1 MFKLLRGG
9 NCFSPDNIGKKD
21 VLTVYNKIYKV
32 EESIK
37 PDLFPDIEVID
48 CSGCIVCPSFIDQHV
63 HIIGGGGE
71 EGPGSRVPELMFGD
85 VISAGI
91 STVVGVLGVDDVT
104 RNMESLLA
112 KARGFEE
119 EGLNTFIYT
128 GSYAV
133 PTRTI
138 TGSVKSDIILID
150 KIIGAGE
157 IAIADHRSSYPTIN
171 QLAELAY
178 QINVGGLIGKK
189 AGVMHIH
196 VGDGKDGIG
205 LLYQLVNNYDF
216 PIGMFVPTHLNRT
229 AMLLEEA
236 EEYLCIGGNA
246 DLTAG
251 ENSSKGISVPEALSI
266 FSKKNLDMQKVTVSS
281 DGNGSIPAEGGK
293 HTGVGLVKQL
303 YEDIKESIINEGV
316 EISKAI
322 AAVTANVARILGMYP
337 QKGTIA
343 AGSDADIL
351 VLESGSLKIK
361 ELIVKG
367 ERFISNGIVLK
378 KGRYEK

>member
-9 NCFSPDNIGKKD
+9 HCFSPDNIGKKD
-21 VLTVYNKIYKV
+21 VLTIYNKIYRV

-37 PDLFPDIEVID
+37 PDILPDIEIID
-48 CSGCIVCPSFIDQHV
+48 CRGCIICPSFIDQHV

-71 EGPGSRVPELMFGD
+71 EGPISRIPELMLGD
-85 VISAGI
+85 IISAGI
-91 STVVGVLGVDDVT
+91 STVVGVLGVDDVS

-112 KARGFEE
+112 KARGLEE
-119 EGLNTFIYT
+119 EGVNTFIYT

-171 QLAELAY
+171 QLAELASE
-178 QINVGGLIGKK
+178 INVGGLIGKK

-205 LLYQLVNNYDF
+205 LLYQIVNNYDF
-216 PIGMFVPTHLNRT
+216 PIKMFVPTHLNRT
-229 AMLLEEA
+229 ATLLEEA
-236 EEYLCIGGNA
+236 VEYLCVGGNA

-251 ENSSKGISVPEALSI
+251 ENSSKGISVPEALSTLL
-266 FSKKNLDMQKVTVSS
+266 KKNLDMQKVTVSS

-293 HTGVGLVKQL
+293 GTGVGLVKQL
-303 YEDIKESIINEGV
+303 YEDIRNSIINEDV
-316 EISKAI
+316 EMSKAI
-322 AAVTANVARILGMYP
+322 SAVTSNVAKVLGMYP
-337 QKGTIA
+337 KKGAIA

-351 VLESGSLKIK
+351 VLESGSLRIK

-367 ERFISNGIVLK
+367 ERLMGDGIVLK